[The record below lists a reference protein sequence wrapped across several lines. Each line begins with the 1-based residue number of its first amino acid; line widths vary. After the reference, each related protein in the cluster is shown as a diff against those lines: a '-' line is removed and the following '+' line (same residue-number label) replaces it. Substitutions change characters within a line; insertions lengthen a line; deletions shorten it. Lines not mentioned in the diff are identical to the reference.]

1 MMLRFEDREV
11 RGPVSLWLISRLEG
25 ERSKGQTWK
34 AKKHEC
40 EDAKGHTW
48 KGQRHRGSVWVMR
61 QVIVIV
67 RWAYTKKGGKKSEVS
82 VWVMRQVT
90 VRIEGQDALT

>member
-1 MMLRFEDREV
+1 MMVRFEDREV

-61 QVIVIV
+61 QVIV
-67 RWAYTKKGGKKSEVS
+67 RMKGPDGLIQRRVVKSQKS
-82 VWVMRQVT
+82 VC
-90 VRIEGQDALT
+90 G